1 MLLLLLLDGGI
12 RKILVVS
19 GLIAARLLPLVHFL
33 MAALFEDFLAF
44 TLGFV
49 TGVFTLGRVGSG
61 LVAAAVL
68 FAALLVIGVGSL
80 AFFKSCRICSCLCFN
95 RSMKSLISAS
105 FAES

>member
-1 MLLLLLLDGGI
+1 MRLELLLLLILLLDGGI

-19 GLIAARLLPLVHFL
+19 GLIVARLLPLVHFL

-61 LVAAAVL
+61 SGSGLVAAAVL
-68 FAALLVIGVGSL
+68 FAALLVIGVG
-80 AFFKSCRICSCLCFN
+80 
-95 RSMKSLISAS
+95 
-105 FAES
+105 